1 MSLARKHVVIVGGSS
16 GIGLAI
22 ARSALAAGGL
32 VTLIARD
39 DAKLKTANAS
49 LENRATTLSADF
61 RDEQSIARALAT
73 VPAIDH
79 LVLAAAVDA
88 AWGPFAGL
96 TRARL
101 LRAFEGKLL
110 GYVSSLQAALP
121 KLAKDG
127 SVLMVSGAASRIAMP
142 GTAGLAAVNGAI
154 TQMAQTLSKELAPI
168 RVNVI
173 SPGMVDTPA
182 YDYMPAA
189 EREAMY
195 RGAAQKLPA
204 GRIGK
209 PEDLAAAALMLLE
222 NGFATG
228 VILDID
234 GGIRS

>member
-1 MSLARKHVVIVGGSS
+1 MSLATKHVVIVGGSS

-22 ARSALAAGGL
+22 ARSVLAASGA

-39 DAKLKTANAS
+39 EAKLKKANAS
-49 LENRATTLSADF
+49 FEDRATTLSADF
-61 RDEQSIARALAT
+61 RDEKSIAEAFAA
-73 VPAIDH
+73 VSPIDH

-101 LRAFEGKLL
+101 LHAFEGKLL

-121 KLAKDG
+121 KLRKDG
-127 SVLMVSGAASRIAMP
+127 SVLFVSGAASRVAVP
-142 GTAGLAAVNGAI
+142 GTSGLAAVNGAI
-154 TQMAQTLSKELAPI
+154 TQMAQSLSKELAPI

-182 YDYMPAA
+182 YDQMPPG

-195 RGAAQKLPA
+195 RGAAQKLPV
-204 GRIGK
+204 GRVGK
-209 PEDLAAAALMLLE
+209 PEDIASAALMLLE
-222 NGFATG
+222 NGYATG